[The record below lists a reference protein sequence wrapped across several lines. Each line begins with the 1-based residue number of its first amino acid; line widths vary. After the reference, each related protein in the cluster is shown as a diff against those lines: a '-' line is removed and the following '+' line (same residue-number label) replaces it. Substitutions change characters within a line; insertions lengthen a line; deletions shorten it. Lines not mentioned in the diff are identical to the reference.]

1 MTVSTLKHTIQEE
14 LKDVYPVQEIHNFF
28 VLLSVAY
35 LKMSRLDIVMNP
47 NTVVSAAI
55 LAKFTEAF
63 KRLKVF
69 EPIQYII
76 GETEFFDLNFK
87 VTPDVLIPR
96 PETEDLVRWIIQDQH
111 KTNLD
116 VLDLCTGSG
125 CIAISLS
132 KYLKDATVSALDISS
147 SALVIAKEN
156 AENNNANIHF
166 LLKDI
171 LASDSLP
178 QHYDVIV
185 SNPPYVRNLEKD
197 LMSNNVLEHEPH
209 LALFVEDDN
218 PLIFYNKIISLS
230 KTHLK
235 PNGTLYLEI
244 NEFLGEAT
252 QALLD
257 SDSFTNIELK
267 KDIFGKDRM
276 LKATLTL

>member
-28 VLLSVAY
+28 VLLSEAY

-55 LAKFTEAF
+55 LDNFTEAF

-132 KYLKDATVSALDISS
+132 KYLKDATVSALDIST
-147 SALVIAKEN
+147 SALAIAKEN
-156 AENNNANIHF
+156 AESNNANIHF

-197 LMSNNVLEHEPH
+197 LMSNNILEHEPH